1 MSCAARYGNV
11 ASVMLAVAL
20 VPLRAWSVDLSDDR
34 LTFSGNGTTETHTG
48 GGGGGALGWIHNFDP
63 DTLFGLAAEHEKLD
77 VSSWNFGTLSG
88 AVTRG
93 AGNARY
99 TLYGDARLG
108 NGVDGEKRF
117 NYIIET
123 LGVTGTYFHQ
133 LSLTAEAKQFHV
145 EATSGT
151 LPKLQAAYLWNP
163 HLQTTL
169 SYAYSAGG
177 NLGTRLATARVDTYF
192 KQLNVFAG
200 AAIGQASP
208 SVLGLAFTAPPEHLK
223 EGYVGVAKAIPQW
236 RSDLT
241 FIVDYQHL
249 SGGTATTTAI
259 DPGTGQPFID
269 PITGQPIVTTIP
281 INASRRWTATLNYIV
296 HIGHHGIK

>member
-1 MSCAARYGNV
+1 MSSLARYSSAALV
-11 ASVMLAVAL
+11 TLAVAL
-20 VPLRAWSVDLSDDR
+20 VPLRAWSVDLGDDR
-34 LTFSGNGTTETHTG
+34 LTFSGNGTTETNTG
-48 GGGGGALGWIHNFDP
+48 GGGGGAFGWIHNFDP
-63 DTLFGLAAEHEKLD
+63 DTIVGLAGEHEKLD

-88 AVTRG
+88 AITRG
-93 AGNARY
+93 PGESRY
-99 TLYGDARLG
+99 TLYGDARAG
-108 NGVDGEKRF
+108 NGVDGEHRF
-117 NYIIET
+117 NYFIET
-123 LGVTGTYFHQ
+123 VGVTGTYFHQ

-192 KQLNVFAG
+192 KLINVFAG
-200 AAIGQASP
+200 GAVGQASP
-208 SVLGLAFTAPPEHLK
+208 SVLGLAFTAPPELLN
-223 EGYVGVAKAIPQW
+223 EGYVGAAKSIPQW

-249 SGGTATTTAI
+249 SGGTGSTTDAL
-259 DPGTGQPFID
+259 GGKHPFFVE
-269 PITGQPIVTTIP
+269 P
-281 INASRRWTATLNYIV
+281 SRRWTATLNYVV
-296 HIGHHGIK
+296 HIGHHGS